1 MSRLRLHTE
10 RHLVSRVG
18 WLRAAVLGA
27 NDGIVSTASL
37 IVGVAAAAAAPSDV
51 LVTGVAGLVA
61 GAMSMAAGEYVSVS
75 SQSDTEQAD
84 LARERKEL
92 ADSPELEREEL
103 ANIYRKRGLDQDL
116 ALRVADQLMAVDPLG
131 AHAHDELGISDAT
144 TARPV
149 QAALTSA
156 ATFSVGAAMP
166 LLMVAISPSA
176 LLVPIVSAASLGF
189 LAVLGALGAR
199 AGGANVLKATTRVT
213 FWGAL
218 AMALTAGIGAIV
230 GKAV

>member
-1 MSRLRLHTE
+1 
-10 RHLVSRVG
+10 
-18 WLRAAVLGA
+18 
-27 NDGIVSTASL
+27 
-37 IVGVAAAAAAPSDV
+37 
-51 LVTGVAGLVA
+51 
-61 GAMSMAAGEYVSVS
+61 
-75 SQSDTEQAD
+75 
-84 LARERKEL
+84 
-92 ADSPELEREEL
+92 
-103 ANIYRKRGLDQDL
+103 
-116 ALRVADQLMAVDPLG
+116 MAVDALG

-166 LLMVAISPSA
+166 LLMVTVSPSA
-176 LLVPIVSAASLGF
+176 VLVPIVSAASLGF